1 MVQQET
7 ASRPPLPALLTGI
20 GGLVTVV
27 AALLPWH
34 ALSVQP
40 SFLQGLTQG
49 ALFTQDVAGTQGTD
63 GKIALIGGIVLIV
76 AAVVMLMGPSERVY
90 RTMAIVAIA
99 VAGIVAAIVLVDIV
113 GGKSIFKSF
122 FRSSVRSF
130 ASKNTG
136 GLLTPSNSQIDELRN
151 LLGVT
156 LELKAGIIVALIAD
170 LVALVGGVLALTMKR
185 RPAVSAGPST
195 SGQP

>member
-7 ASRPPLPALLTGI
+7 ASRSPLPILLTGM
-20 GGLVTVV
+20 GGLVTTL

-40 SFLQGLTQG
+40 SFLGLTQG

-76 AAVVMLMGPSERVY
+76 AAVVMWMSPSERVY
-90 RTMAIVAIA
+90 RIMAIVAIA

-130 ASKNTG
+130 AEKNTG
-136 GLLTPSNSQIDELRN
+136 GLLSPSNSQIDELRN

-156 LELKAGIIVALIAD
+156 LELKAGIIVAFIAD
-170 LVALVGGVLALTMKR
+170 VVALVGGVLALTLKR

>member
-1 MVQQET
+1 MVQRET
-7 ASRPPLPALLTGI
+7 VSRSPLPILLTGI
-20 GGLVTVV
+20 GGLVTTL

-40 SFLQGLTQG
+40 SFLSGFTQG
-49 ALFTQDVAGTQGTD
+49 ALFTQNVPGTQGTD

-76 AAVVMLMGPSERVY
+76 AAIVMWMGPSERVY
-90 RTMAIVAIA
+90 RTMAIVAIV
-99 VAGIVAAIVLVDIV
+99 VAGVVAAIVLVDIV

-130 ASKNTG
+130 ASNKTG

-156 LELKAGIIVALIAD
+156 LEIKAGIIIAFIAD
-170 LVALVGGVLALTMKR
+170 LVALVGGVLALMSKR